1 MIDVIKDYV
10 LSICITGLISGI
22 IISLSPNSSIE
33 KTIKLIASIF
43 FVSVVI
49 TPFFS
54 GKFQVSQNELEK
66 YFSNNRS
73 NSSGYNENFKKNA
86 ITTSE
91 KALNEQI
98 LNTLIE
104 NGLDIKGVECE
115 IKEVNSTYELK
126 KVVLD
131 LKKESKGNAINIL
144 KNKFNIKS
152 EVIFLK
158 SGE

>member
-1 MIDVIKDYV
+1 MIEMIKDYV

-49 TPFFS
+49 TPFFN
-54 GKFQVSQNELEK
+54 GKFQVSQNEMAK
-66 YFSNNRS
+66 YFSNGKT
-73 NSSGYNENFKKNA
+73 NSTSYNQDFKKSA
-86 ITTSE
+86 IAASE
-91 KALNEQI
+91 KALNVQI
-98 LNTLIE
+98 LNTLKE
-104 NGLDIKGVECE
+104 NELDIKGVECE
-115 IKEVNSTYELK
+115 IKEVNSAFELK
-126 KVVLD
+126 KVALD
-131 LKKESKGNAINIL
+131 LSKENKDKAMNIL
-144 KNKFNIKS
+144 KNKFNIKQ